1 MEIGESYSGSMVKTP
16 KKLTILTI
24 TDKEVT
30 NMTMMHEPLHPGEVV
45 KDALIDG
52 AGLNVTEAA
61 SKLGVSRTSL
71 SRLLNGHVGISPEMA
86 LRLSKLLNTSI
97 EMWINIQAQYD
108 TWQISRLSH
117 KIKVKPLKAA

>member
-1 MEIGESYSGSMVKTP
+1 
-16 KKLTILTI
+16 
-24 TDKEVT
+24 
-30 NMTMMHEPLHPGEVV
+30 MTMMHKPLHPGEIV

-52 AGLNVTEAA
+52 AGLKVTEAA
-61 SKLGVSRTSL
+61 AKLGISRTSL

-108 TWQISRLSH
+108 TWQVSRLSH